1 MVAARRSH
9 AFVVSFCDRQR
20 SAAFQIAG
28 SSVSRTDPDAFDL
41 GAAPECPGQRLLS
54 SATSDH
60 EHIAQR
66 WQREGTGGGD
76 GHGRVR
82 NGG

>member
-1 MVAARRSH
+1 MVAACRNH
-9 AFVVSFCDRQR
+9 AIVISFCDRQG
-20 SAAFQIAG
+20 SAAFQIA
-28 SSVSRTDPDAFDL
+28 SASVSRTDPDVFDL
-41 GAAPECPGQRLLS
+41 WAASERPGQSLLS

-66 WQREGTGGGD
+66 WQREGTGRGD

-82 NGG
+82 KWG